1 MTAIEAIRSG
11 DLDALKAVLAADAA
25 AVDER
30 DENGVPAA
38 MLALYFRQRPCAE
51 AMIEAGA
58 EVDLPLACAL
68 GLTEEVVRFLDA
80 GPELLGQRTADGWT
94 PLHLAAFFG
103 QPAVAG
109 FLLSRGAD
117 PLARS
122 TNKMENLPIHAAA
135 AARQSA
141 IVEML
146 LDAGT
151 PVNATQHGGY
161 TALHSAAQNGDQAT
175 LNILLLRGGDMNLAS
190 DDGKT
195 PAQLLPAA

>member
-11 DLDALKAVLAADAA
+11 DLDGLKALLAVDAA

-38 MLALYFRQRPCAE
+38 MLALYLRQRACAD
-51 AMIEAGA
+51 ALIEAGA
-58 EVDLPLACAL
+58 AVDFPLACAL
-68 GLTEEVVRFLDA
+68 GLAEEVVRFLDA
-80 GPELLGQRTADGWT
+80 CPELLAERTADGWT

-109 FLLSRGAD
+109 LLISRGAD
-117 PLARS
+117 VLARS

-135 AARQSA
+135 AARQAA
-141 IVEML
+141 IVELL

-151 PVNATQHGGY
+151 PANATQHGGY

-175 LNILLLRGGDMNLAS
+175 LNLLLLRGGDMNLAA

>member
-1 MTAIEAIRSG
+1 MTAIEAIKSG
-11 DLDALKAVLAADAA
+11 DLEALKAVLAADAS

-38 MLALYFRQRPCAE
+38 MLALYFRQQACAD
-51 AMIEAGA
+51 ALLDAGTA
-58 EVDLPLACAL
+58 VDLPLACAL
-68 GLTEEVVRFLDA
+68 GLTEEVVRFVDA
-80 GPELLGQRTADGWT
+80 DPGLLSQRTSDGWT

-103 QPAVAG
+103 QLAAAG

-122 TNKMENLPIHAAA
+122 TNKMANLPIHAAA
-135 AARQSA
+135 ATRQAA

-151 PVNATQHGGY
+151 PANATQHGGY
-161 TALHSAAQNGDQAT
+161 TALHSAAQNGDQASM
-175 LNILLLRGGDMNLAS
+175 NVLLRHGGDMNLAS

-195 PAQLLPAA
+195 PAQLLPGV